1 MQAHAPFYMPPA
13 ALRGLKNLFEKRFL
27 RISKNFL
34 KKLLLM
40 LLHQR
45 LFHADSSV
53 HMGPLPHMLDA
64 DICFASERVAEDVDP
79 YRSLFFFP

>member
-1 MQAHAPFYMPPA
+1 MYMKIIKNHFLLFF
-13 ALRGLKNLFEKRFL
+13 LRTFLKKVLKNLQKL
-27 RISKNFL
+27 L

-40 LLHQR
+40 LLLQR

-64 DICFASERVAEDVDP
+64 DICFASERVAKDVDP

>member
-1 MQAHAPFYMPPA
+1 M
-13 ALRGLKNLFEKRFL
+13 
-27 RISKNFL
+27 
-34 KKLLLM
+34 LLL
-40 LLHQR
+40 QR

-64 DICFASERVAEDVDP
+64 DICFASERVAKDVDP